1 MDPRPF
7 CPFVS
12 WVRQSAHDRGLNLAL
27 THASPRT
34 KAVGSQ
40 PALATLLDFIYA
52 DSASARSRRATAG
65 LAACHQD
72 RQAMDRWMDYQR
84 RIGPGRPLSS
94 PTRPERGGP
103 LDVLVEPRTAPLTTA
118 QPGFRL
124 TSARSS
130 VPGEEPAGNSHAGPD
145 LACEVLLA
153 QPNLAALAPRE
164 LGGRLRLGHGLCPG
178 RGRLGFGFPP
188 RAGLAGEQH
197 AWRGRIDAGAPIS
210 ADPEENPR

>member
-1 MDPRPF
+1 
-7 CPFVS
+7 
-12 WVRQSAHDRGLNLAL
+12 
-27 THASPRT
+27 
-34 KAVGSQ
+34 
-40 PALATLLDFIYA
+40 
-52 DSASARSRRATAG
+52 
-65 LAACHQD
+65 
-72 RQAMDRWMDYQR
+72 MDYQR

-164 LGGRLRLGHGLCPG
+164 LGGRHSPAWARPVPG
-178 RGRLGFGFPP
+178 PGP
-188 RAGLAGEQH
+188 AGVWL
-197 AWRGRIDAGAPIS
+197 S
-210 ADPEENPR
+210 ADGLDWPGSSTRGEAG